1 MVEEAAIENLIGG
14 KIKNEAVDDKLF
26 EYDGSKA
33 VDTLTAILYWLVVL
47 VCVNVVGAFML
58 NRFVDVKMI
67 LLSLL

>member
-14 KIKNEAVDDKLF
+14 KIKNEEVDDKLF
-26 EYDGSKA
+26 ESDGTKT